1 MPPNRRG
8 AGKSGVN
15 RPEAPSAQPAPAPAN
30 PQPASP
36 AQQISVAQPYVPA
49 QQIPVAQPY
58 VPPQPQYVQPQYAQ
72 PQYVQPQYVQPQVAQ
87 PYVAPVAARPAT
99 RPPARGAADKAAQEA
114 EKQARE
120 EQTAR
125 VLWELQGIFGGTRPW
140 VWLLATIAFLDGVGI
155 VALVGYLLFATR
167 GRLMG
172 PTVATQL
179 GSMFTAFIL
188 MISSMFLVAYAKKMG
203 EFVRDPTRYWLER
216 SLAAQRSVWR
226 FMALLTLFS
235 ILLVITLVVA
245 LTAGAVLL
253 MQKP

>member
-15 RPEAPSAQPAPAPAN
+15 RPEAQPAPAPVN
-30 PQPASP
+30 PPPAVS
-36 AQQISVAQPYVPA
+36 PA

-58 VPPQPQYVQPQYAQ
+58 VPQQQIPVAQPYVPPQQYVQPQYVQ

-87 PYVAPVAARPAT
+87 PYVAPVAARPAA
-99 RPPARGAADKAAQEA
+99 RPPSRGAADKAAQEA
-114 EKQARE
+114 QKQARE

-125 VLWELQGIFGGTRPW
+125 VLWEIQGIFGGTRPW
-140 VWLLATIAFLDGVGI
+140 VWLLATIAFLDGAGI
-155 VALVGYLLFATR
+155 VGLVGYLLFATR

-172 PTVATQL
+172 PAVVTHL

-188 MISSMFLVAYAKKMG
+188 MISSMFLVAYARKMG

-245 LTAGAVLL
+245 LTAGTVLL